1 MIGSIFGTVHSVRN
15 GVATIYCSGIGYEV
29 HVSRE
34 SYDERDPYPF
44 GDGPWWIHEHAPQD
58 APHELYGFE
67 KREERDLF
75 RRLLNIKGV
84 GPKVAMRIVAAGLTN
99 SSGDAAGVD
108 LLARLTKIR
117 GVGPKLAQRIAEE
130 FA

>member
-1 MIGSIFGTVHSVRN
+1 MIGAMFGTVHSVRS
-15 GVATIYCSGIGYEV
+15 GVATIYCASIGYEV
-29 HVSRE
+29 HISRE
-34 SYDERDPYPF
+34 SYDEREPYPF

-84 GPKVAMRIVAAGLTN
+84 GPKVAMRIVAAGFGTT
-99 SSGDAAGVD
+99 AEFRYHEA
-108 LLARLTKIR
+108 LTKIR
-117 GVGPKLAQRIAEE
+117 GVGATLAQRIVEE
-130 FA
+130 MQI